1 MSDAPFTAF
10 RFEVVLDL
18 EDPVGGLTSP
28 LCEAAFAECD
38 GLEMTME
45 PKTIESGGVNNRQI
59 HLIGPVKFA
68 QLTLKRG
75 MTSNLQLW
83 TWLALTAQGTVAP
96 ASGTVTMWDTDSAPV
111 IEFALQKCL
120 PVRMR
125 APSLNAKDGLV
136 AVEELA
142 LVYETISVT
151 APGAGGA
158 GAGAAVGVAAGL
170 SASAS
175 AGLSA
180 SASAGLSGSA
190 SAGVSGSLGALGVSA
205 GLSASA
211 DVSVSGGIST

>member
-1 MSDAPFTAF
+1 MTDVPFTAF

-18 EDPVGGLTSP
+18 ETPVSGLTSP
-28 LCEAAFAECD
+28 LCDAAFAECD
-38 GLEMTME
+38 GLEVTME
-45 PKTIESGGVNNRQI
+45 PKTIESGGVNDRQI

-96 ASGTVTMWDTDSAPV
+96 ASGTVTMWDTDATPV
-111 IEFALQKCL
+111 VEFALQGCL

-142 LVYETISVT
+142 LVYETMTVT
-151 APGAGGA
+151 PAGGA
-158 GAGAAVGVAAGL
+158 GLGISAGVSVSAGASASLSALGTLGV

-175 AGLSA
+175 ASA
-180 SASAGLSGSA
+180 S
-190 SAGVSGSLGALGVSA
+190 
-205 GLSASA
+205 
-211 DVSVSGGIST
+211 VSVSGGVS

>member
-1 MSDAPFTAF
+1 MTEAPFTAF

-18 EDPVGGLTSP
+18 ENPVAGITSP
-28 LCEAAFAECD
+28 LCDAAFAECD

-45 PKTIESGGVNNRQI
+45 PKTIESGGVNDRQI
-59 HLIGPVKFA
+59 HLIGPVKFS

-96 ASGTVTMWDTDSAPV
+96 ASGAVTMWDTDSTPV
-111 IEFALQKCL
+111 IEFALQGCL

-125 APSLNAKDGLV
+125 APSLNAREGLV

-142 LVYETISVT
+142 LVYETMSVT
-151 APGAGGA
+151 TPGGSGPGAGTGIGVSA
-158 GAGAAVGVAAGL
+158 GF

-175 AGLSA
+175 AGA
-180 SASAGLSGSA
+180 
-190 SAGVSGSLGALGVSA
+190 
-205 GLSASA
+205 
-211 DVSVSGGIST
+211 SVSGGFSS